1 MFRTATVQ
9 VNLDYGSEAD
19 MVKKLRVSLALQPVV
34 AALFANSPFTEGKL
48 NGLQSIRSHIWL
60 DTDKARSGMMSF
72 AFEPG
77 MGFERYVDYA
87 LDVPMYFV
95 KRGSTY
101 HDVTGR
107 SFRDL
112 LAGKQP
118 GLPGERATLS
128 DWANHLSTIFPE
140 VRLKRY
146 LEMRGADVGPAPM
159 IAALA
164 ALFAGLLYDGA
175 ALDSAAQLIS
185 PWNAAARQKLREDVP
200 RLGLA
205 AEICGQSVREV
216 ARELLAL
223 AKGGLQRRSKLDG
236 TGRDETGYLA
246 PLDAIVDRG
255 RTLAEDLIDRFNGPW
270 KGSVDP
276 VFAECAY

>member
-1 MFRTATVQ
+1 
-9 VNLDYGSEAD
+9 
-19 MVKKLRVSLALQPVV
+19 
-34 AALFANSPFTEGKL
+34 
-48 NGLQSIRSHIWL
+48 
-60 DTDKARSGMMSF
+60 MMSF

-112 LAGKQP
+112 LAGQLP
-118 GLPGERATLS
+118 DLPGERATLS

-164 ALFAGLLYDGA
+164 ALFAGLLYDAA
-175 ALDSAAQLIS
+175 ALDSAAQLVS
-185 PWNAAARQKLREDVP
+185 PWDTESRQKLRDEVP
-200 RLGLA
+200 RLGLGA
-205 AEICGQSVREV
+205 QICGQSVREV
-216 ARELLAL
+216 ARDVLAL
-223 AKGGLQRRSKLDG
+223 AKGGLQRRRKLDSAG
-236 TGRDETGYLA
+236 HDETGYLA
-246 PLDAIVDRG
+246 PLEKIVDRG
-255 RTLAEDLIDRFNGPW
+255 RTLAEDLIEQFNGPW